1 MLDAASRV
9 SESVFAMPSVRY
21 VSMPGVAPMWQ
32 VCGRD
37 KIPMTSLGG
46 GTWDC
51 RAHAPDENV
60 HLGYA
65 AKAARLTARFL
76 DEFAAIR

>member
-1 MLDAASRV
+1 AGRV
-9 SESVFAMPSVRY
+9 SEAVFGQPAVRY
-21 VSMPGVAPMWQ
+21 VSTAGVAPMWQ

-37 KIPMTSLGG
+37 RVPMTSLGG
-46 GTWDC
+46 ASADS

-60 HLGYA
+60 RLDLA

-76 DEFAAIR
+76 DEFAALA